1 MKCVAAAGYSV
12 GEISALVFAG
22 AYTFEEGCS
31 YIILQLFLFLVFCS
45 RG

>member
-22 AYTFEEGCS
+22 AFTFEEGH
-31 YIILQLFLFLVFCS
+31 YLFLFIFIFFLFHI
-45 RG
+45 